1 MEPENPASKT
11 EDEFEI
17 DCSDDEKYDIKLKDN
32 GEWEPE
38 PKVIAELYCQLEND
52 GYIELE
58 WQCPGRRPPTPQY
71 LNDNKDNFDDKAH
84 DVKEEEDKSDFE
96 FKDEMSQLRLSVRPA
111 ENVGPRGSAKKK
123 TTSLDAILSNMARH
137 RKLDMMEED

>member
-1 MEPENPASKT
+1 MDQENSAGKT
-11 EDEFEI
+11 DEEFEI
-17 DCSDDEKYDIKLKDN
+17 GCSDDEKYDIKLRDN

-38 PKVIAELYCQLEND
+38 PSVIADLYFQLESD

-58 WQCPGRRPPTPQY
+58 WQCPGRRPPTPQS
-71 LNDNKDNFDDKAH
+71 LNDSKDNSNDKIH

-137 RKLDMMEED
+137 RKLDMMEQD